1 MVNNFEKIKDFLRI
15 KGLPEKADKKKA
27 EDLYFTVEIVKR
39 AKDHKETGSNNYHF
53 KNYYITSID
62 RLDTLKD
69 EIITLCDT
77 FGMRAYISVNRKS
90 FKKVALDTVAEMC
103 RLMSND
109 DFRRPYRVY
118 ESCSGKYLE
127 NKDKTWIVDID
138 GDDIDNLG
146 WYETKLCELRPD
158 GDTIIYKL
166 SSNSGLHLITKPF
179 NREKFHSEC
188 EQAGINIPDIKLNHL
203 TTLYANI

>member
-1 MVNNFEKIKDFLRI
+1 MVNNFEAIKPYLRM
-15 KGLPEKADKKKA
+15 KGLRENADKKKA
-27 EDLYFTVEIVKR
+27 EDLYFTIELVKR
-39 AKDHKETGSNNYHF
+39 AKDHKEIGSNNYHF

-62 RLDTLKD
+62 KLDHYKD

-118 ESCSGKYLE
+118 ESCSGKYVE
-127 NKDKTWIVDID
+127 KEDKTWIVDID
-138 GDDIDNLG
+138 ADQIDNLG
-146 WYETKLCELRPD
+146 FFKYWLKELRPD
-158 GDTIIYKL
+158 GDTIVFELY
-166 SSNSGLHLITKPF
+166 SNSGIHLLTKPF
-179 NREKFHSEC
+179 NRDRFYNEC
-188 EQAGINIPDIKLNHL
+188 TVAGINPPDIKLNHL
-203 TTLYANI
+203 TALYANI

>member
-1 MVNNFEKIKDFLRI
+1 M

-27 EDLYFTVEIVKR
+27 EDLYFTIEIVKR
-39 AKDHKETGSNNYHF
+39 AKDHKEIGSKNYHF
-53 KNYYITSID
+53 KNYYITSIEK
-62 RLDTLKD
+62 LDLYKD

-109 DFRRPYRVY
+109 DFRRPYRVF

-127 NKDKTWIVDID
+127 KEDKTWIVDID
-138 GDDIDNLG
+138 ADQIDNIGLFKY
-146 WYETKLCELRPD
+146 WLTQLRPD
-158 GDTIIYKL
+158 HDTIICEL
-166 SSNSGLHLITKPF
+166 HSNSGIHLLTKPF
-179 NREKFHSEC
+179 NRNSFYREC
-188 EQAGINIPDIKLNHL
+188 MVAGINTPDIKLNHL
-203 TTLYANI
+203 TALYANI

>member
-1 MVNNFEKIKDFLRI
+1 MVNNFDNIKDFLRM

-39 AKDHKETGSNNYHF
+39 AKDHKEIGSNNYHF

-62 RLDTLKD
+62 RLDALKD

-127 NKDKTWIVDID
+127 NSDKTWIVDLD
-138 GDDIDNLG
+138 ADDLVNIE
-146 WYETKLCELRPD
+146 WYKTKLVELRPD
-158 GDTIIYKL
+158 GDTIIYEL
-166 SSNSGLHLITKPF
+166 PTNSGVHLITKPF
-179 NREKFHSEC
+179 NRDKFYELCDAS
-188 EQAGINIPDIKLNHL
+188 GVNLPDIKLNHL
-203 TTLYANI
+203 TALYANV